1 MSPLNAY
8 EKNIV
13 EIENKDDLLLVT
25 FDELLSKL
33 NMAKLAI
40 EENILDAKI
49 NELNKAVLGLE
60 ILRQS
65 LDFEKGGEIAKNLD
79 AIYAFCIDEILKANA
94 TNKVEYLDN
103 VQEVLKPI
111 AEGFKEA
118 IKNKA
123 HTANEV

>member
-1 MSPLNAY
+1 MSPLNVY
-8 EKNIV
+8 EKNMI

-40 EENILDAKI
+40 EENLLEAKVNEI
-49 NELNKAVLGLE
+49 NKVVLGLE

-111 AEGFKEA
+111 ADGFKEA
-118 IKNKA
+118 MKNKA